1 MKIKYLFSLSL
12 ILLTVSACSQNDSE
26 VVEDVTTSVGE
37 ATEYDGIIVALGD
50 SLTEG
55 LGVEREQAYPAQ
67 LERFLLEQG
76 YNYHVVNSGISGETS
91 SGLVE
96 RLDWVLSQDPD
107 IIILTSGANDAIR
120 GLDLSLTEAN
130 LSQAI
135 ETILARDIKLIF
147 SGMQIYENLGEEYV
161 QAFENLYPSLAQ
173 QYELP
178 FIPFFLE
185 GVAGNPALNNNDQIH
200 PNAAGY
206 SIVVEQNIWPVLKE
220 VLENE

>member
-1 MKIKYLFSLSL
+1 MKIKYLFSFVLV
-12 ILLTVSACSQNDSE
+12 LLTLTACSFDDSI
-26 VVEDVTTSVGE
+26 DVPGERTSVGE
-37 ATEYDGIIVALGD
+37 ATPYDGVLVALGD

-67 LERFLLEQG
+67 LERFMAAQG
-76 YNYHVVNSGISGETS
+76 YNYQVVNSGMSGETS

-107 IIILTSGANDAIR
+107 IILLTSGANDAIR
-120 GLDLSLTEAN
+120 GLDLSLTQSN

-135 ETILARDIKLIF
+135 ETILERDITLVF
-147 SGMQIYENLGEEYV
+147 SGMQIYENLGPEYV
-161 QAFENLYPSLAQ
+161 QAFEDLYPLLAQ

-185 GVAGNPALNNNDQIH
+185 GVTGDPVFNNEDQIH
-200 PNAAGY
+200 PNADGY
-206 SIVVEQNIWPVLKE
+206 RLIVEQNIWPVLKE
-220 VLENE
+220 VLEK

>member
-135 ETILARDIKLIF
+135 EIILARDIKLIF